1 MAQEKI
7 RAERNK
13 TITVSTGEIQELEKF
28 ISSSKMLEETNSL
41 SLGSTSSLSL
51 IENKIFNGDIFETLK
66 FLPDEFADLIIIDP
80 PYNLTKNFGGKIFNS
95 MDEEKYEEYVDSWL
109 PEVCRKLKDN
119 GSLYLCGDWK
129 CTSTLQRCLGKK
141 LVILNRI
148 TWQREKGRGAK
159 SNWKNGMEDIWF
171 AVKNPGDY
179 YFDIESVKQ
188 RKKVIAPYKENGIPK
203 DWKKTDEG
211 NFRLTYPSNFWDD
224 ISIPFW
230 SMPENTDHPTQKPE
244 KLCAKLIL
252 ASCPKDGIVF
262 DPFCGSGTSCV
273 TAKKLGRRYCGI
285 EISREYCLYA
295 AKRLKMA
302 DADMSIQ
309 GYAGGVFWERNSAPQ
324 NKNYNGTEPADS
336 NSCKQSQGELF

>member
-1 MAQEKI
+1 MAEEKI
-7 RAERNK
+7 RAERNR

-302 DADMSIQ
+302 DSDMSIQ

-324 NKNYNGTEPADS
+324 NKNYNVTEPADS